1 MYKYLHSSLSSPHPK
16 TSKQF
21 QPGCWVRLENPS
33 TDEISTVVD
42 QLDIDL
48 DLVNDALDPY
58 EIPRIET
65 LGKDTYFLIR
75 APLTD
80 ESQGDFTTPIMFI
93 IHKDCMVTVS
103 HDSLTGLWQP
113 LIDKVPIATTMQSQL
128 VLLLLERVVVE
139 YQQKV
144 AAINRQLRI
153 AIRKFT
159 SFKSE
164 DIAVFVEYERQLN
177 DFLDA
182 LLPTNEV
189 VEKLLGGRLKIF
201 KDDKDLVE
209 DLSIE
214 LEQVIAR
221 CKSLLRT
228 ITNVRDS
235 FRAVMDTRL
244 NETIRLLTVITL
256 ALTIPTMIAGLYGM
270 NVKLPGDEAH
280 PMTFWIIALV
290 AGGSSAA
297 LAYYFLRDRR

>member
-1 MYKYLHSSLSSPHPK
+1 MQKILFSSLASPHPQTIK
-16 TSKQF
+16 ELQK
-21 QPGCWVRLENPS
+21 GCWVRIENPNETEVS
-33 TDEISTVVD
+33 QLVD
-42 QLDIDL
+42 QLGVDQ
-48 DLVNDALDPY
+48 DLVTDALDPY
-58 EIPRIET
+58 EIPRLET
-65 LGKDTYFLIR
+65 VGPNTYFIIR
-75 APLTD
+75 APMLD

-93 IHKDCMVTVS
+93 VHKDCVVTVC
-103 HDSLTGLWQP
+103 HDSLGSLWQP
-113 LIDKVPIATTMQSQL
+113 LVEKVPIATTMQSQL

-144 AAINRQLRI
+144 AAINRQLRV

-159 SFKSE
+159 SLRSE

-189 VEKLLGGRLKIF
+189 VERLLGGKLKKF
-201 KDDKDLVE
+201 DEDKDLVE

-256 ALTIPTMIAGLYGM
+256 ALTIPTMISGLYGM
-270 NVKLPGDEAH
+270 NVKLPGDESH
-280 PMTFWIIALV
+280 PMTFWIIALI
-290 AGGSSAA
+290 AGAMSAA
-297 LAYYFLRDRR
+297 LAWYFLRRRD